1 MTNHPTRS
9 RHRRST
15 VECSECPGAA
25 AKTGSL
31 PELELPSIPWFHA
44 ITGQDPYPW
53 QRRLYGRLLN
63 GDVPGV
69 LDIPTGLGKTTSVL
83 LALLARLVNP
93 DLPRRVVHVVDR
105 RALVDQAAETVHGW
119 IERIGTVPQLACAFE
134 RLAAFPGP
142 RPVGLGVLRGGLAD
156 DGEWRVDPARAAVVV
171 GTVDMVGSRL
181 LFRGYGSGRSRRAM
195 DAGLLGHDTL
205 LTLDEA
211 HLAPAMGELLRSLA
225 RFHGG
230 PAFRVMT
237 LSAVRC
243 EGAAVSPT
251 SGSVLTLTKEDF
263 ADKAVRRRLEARKTA
278 HFREIAQPKDRI
290 GAMCEAASAH
300 PTGAIAVFARRV
312 ADAQAIGARLSRA
325 HGRERVAVLTGTLRG
340 YERSALVAGAVWARF
355 APGRNRTLTREL
367 PAVYLVT
374 TSAGEVGVDLDA
386 DHAVMDLATLDS
398 MIQRLGRVNRAGL
411 GSATVTV
418 VYAAHESAPVETP
431 RNHAGKV
438 RAARRETLAVL
449 RSLPDLSPGT
459 LRRMDPASLARC
471 CVSRVTPARL
481 DRAVVESYALTSADL
496 ELPPVGVY
504 LKGVAAE
511 PDVPET
517 WLAWRR
523 DVPDLVRA
531 GPEAAEAALAFFR
544 PRPEE
549 VARVP
554 VTTAKKLLERAMVR
568 QEEKGLPLVVVRGDG
583 EVHAAEVHDPAELPS
598 LDFSTV
604 VLPCAAGGLARSGVP
619 HPDAA
624 RAVSDVGDT
633 PDRIRY
639 VDSESG
645 GPHPVGR
652 QGPPSLDDSIELR
665 IPVPDDEENGEE
677 RCLVYAL
684 RRPEPDFATGAGEVT
699 WLGGSTQTLEEHGQR
714 VGAAA
719 RRIGRALGLPRPLV
733 DALVLA
739 GVWHDAGKSR
749 RVWQLAA
756 GAPAGA
762 PPLAKSRKG
771 RFRSGW
777 LGGYRHEFGSVVD
790 AERSLPADT
799 PNRDLVLHLIAAH
812 HGWARPGFPRPEQWD
827 PESPADANRA
837 LGLRIA
843 DRYARLS
850 AEHGTGRLAWL
861 ESLLKSADAWVSS
874 GRDA

>member
-1 MTNHPTRS
+1 MENP
-9 RHRRST
+9 
-15 VECSECPGAA
+15 ECPVAT

-31 PELELPSIPWFHA
+31 PDLPSIPRFHA
-44 ITGQDPYPW
+44 VTGQEPYPW
-53 QRRLYGRLLN
+53 QRRLYRRFLKGE
-63 GDVPGV
+63 VPELV
-69 LDIPTGLGKTTSVL
+69 DIPTGLGKTTSVL

-93 DLPRRVVHVVDR
+93 DLPRRVVYIVDR
-105 RALVDQAAETVHGW
+105 RALVDQAAETIHGW
-119 IERIGTVPQLACAFE
+119 IERIRALPELACAFE

-156 DGEWRVDPARAAVVV
+156 DGEWRVDPARAAVIV

-181 LFRGYGSGRSRRAM
+181 MFRGYGSGRSRRAM

-205 LTLDEA
+205 LVLDEA
-211 HLAPAMGELLRSLA
+211 HLAPSMGELLRALA
-225 RFHGG
+225 RLRAG

-237 LSAVRC
+237 LSAVRS
-243 EGAAVSPT
+243 EGAADLPT
-251 SGSVLTLTKEDF
+251 SGSVLPLKKEDF

-278 HFREIAQPKDRI
+278 RFREVARPDDRI
-290 GAMCEAASAH
+290 GGMCEAASAH
-300 PTGAIAVFARRV
+300 PTGAIAVFVERV
-312 ADAQAIGARLSRA
+312 ADARAIGARLARA
-325 HGRERVAVLTGTLRG
+325 HGEERVAVLTGTLRG
-340 YERSALVAGAVWARF
+340 YERSALVAGAVWGRF
-355 APGRNRTLTREL
+355 APGRKRTQSL
-367 PAVYLVT
+367 PAVYLVM

-386 DHAVMDLATLDS
+386 DHAVMDLVTLDS

-418 VYAAHESAPVETP
+418 VYAAPDSGPVEP
-431 RNHAGKV
+431 DGNHATNV
-438 RAARRETLAVL
+438 RAARCETLEVL
-449 RSLPDLSPGT
+449 RSLPNLSPGT
-459 LRRMDPASLARC
+459 LNQMNPASLDRC
-471 CVSRVTPARL
+471 SVSRVTPARL

-504 LKGVAAE
+504 LKGVAAG

-544 PRPEE
+544 PHSAEL
-549 VARVP
+549 ARVP
-554 VTTAKKLLERAMVR
+554 VTTAKELLERAILR
-568 QEEKGLPLVVVRGDG
+568 QAGKGLPLVVVGGDG
-583 EVHAAEVHDPAELPS
+583 EVHAAAVRDAPELPS
-598 LDFSTV
+598 LGFSTV
-604 VLPCAAGGLARSGVP
+604 VLPSAAGGLAGSGL
-619 HPDAA
+619 PDPEAS

-639 VDSESG
+639 VVSESG
-645 GPHPVGR
+645 E
-652 QGPPSLDDSIELR
+652 SDLDGKERPAWLADAVELR
-665 IPVPDDEENGEE
+665 IPVPGDEDGGQE
-677 RCLVYAL
+677 RCLVHAL
-684 RRPEPDFATGAGEVT
+684 RRPEPDLATGSGDLT
-699 WLGGSTQTLEEHGQR
+699 WLGGSTQTLMEHGQR
-714 VGAAA
+714 VGAAV
-719 RRIGRALGLPRPLV
+719 RRIGKALWLPRPLV

-739 GVWHDAGKSR
+739 GEWHDAGKSR

-771 RFRSGW
+771 RFRPGW
-777 LGGYRHEFGSVVD
+777 LGGYRHEFGSVAD
-790 AERSLPADT
+790 AERRLPVDK
-799 PNRDLVLHLIAAH
+799 PCRDLTLHLIAAH

-837 LGLRIA
+837 LGERIA

-850 AEHGTGRLAWL
+850 AEHGTWRLAWL
-861 ESLLKSADAWVSS
+861 ESLLKSADACVSS

>member
-1 MTNHPTRS
+1 MTIHPTRS

-25 AKTGSL
+25 AKTGTL
-31 PELELPSIPWFHA
+31 PEFPCIPHFHA
-44 ITGQDPYPW
+44 VTGQDPYPW
-53 QRRLYGRLLN
+53 QRRLFRRFLTGE
-63 GDVPGV
+63 VPEAV
-69 LDIPTGLGKTTSVL
+69 DIPTGLGKTTSVL

-105 RALVDQAAETVHGW
+105 RALVDQAAETVQGW
-119 IERIGTVPQLACAFE
+119 IERIEALPELACAFE

-156 DGEWRVDPARAAVVV
+156 DGEWRVDPARPAVIV

-181 LFRGYGSGRSRRAM
+181 LFRGYGCGRSRRAM

-205 LTLDEA
+205 LVLDEA
-211 HLAPAMGELLRSLA
+211 HLAPAMGEVLRALA
-225 RFHGG
+225 RFRAG

-237 LSAVRC
+237 LSAVRS
-243 EGAAVSPT
+243 EGDAVSPT
-251 SGSVLTLTKEDF
+251 SGSVLDLTPEDF
-263 ADKAVRRRLEARKTA
+263 ADKAVRRRLDAGKTA
-278 HFREIAQPKDRI
+278 RFHEVAQPKDRI
-290 GAMCEAASAH
+290 GTMCEAASAH
-300 PTGAIAVFARRV
+300 RTGAMAVFARRV
-312 ADAQAIGARLSRA
+312 ADARAIGARLARA
-325 HGRERVAVLTGTLRG
+325 HGGERVAVLTGTLRG
-340 YERSALVAGAVWARF
+340 YERSALVAGAVWRRF
-355 APGRNRTLTREL
+355 APGRNRALTREL
-367 PAVYLVT
+367 PAAYLVT

-386 DHAVMDLATLDS
+386 DQAVMDLVTLDS
-398 MIQRLGRVNRAGL
+398 MIQRLGRVVRAGL

-418 VYAAHESAPVETP
+418 VYTAHESAPVETP
-431 RNHAGKV
+431 ANRSGKV
-438 RAARRETLAVL
+438 RAARRETLEML

-459 LRRMDPASLARC
+459 LGRLDPAMLDRC

-481 DRAVVESYALTSADL
+481 DRAVVESYALTSAELD
-496 ELPPVGVY
+496 LPPVGVY

-523 DVPDLVRA
+523 DIPDLARA

-544 PRPEE
+544 PRPAE

-554 VTTAKKLLERAMVR
+554 VTTAEKVVVRAMVR
-568 QEEKGLPLVVVRGDG
+568 QEKKGLPLVVVAGDG
-583 EVHAAEVHDPAELPS
+583 EVHAAVVRDAAELPS
-598 LDFSTV
+598 LGFSTV
-604 VLPCAAGGLARSGVP
+604 LLPSAAGGLASSGIP
-619 HPDAA
+619 DPDAA
-624 RAVSDVGDT
+624 GAVSDVGDT
-633 PDRIRY
+633 ADRIRY
-639 VDSESG
+639 LDSESG
-645 GPHPVGR
+645 E
-652 QGPPSLDDSIELR
+652 SDLDRRMRPGWLGDAAQLR
-665 IPVPDDEENGEE
+665 IPVPDDEDGLEV
-677 RCLVYAL
+677 RCWVYAL
-684 RRPEPDFATGAGEVT
+684 RRPEPDLATGAGEVT
-699 WLGGSTQTLEEHGQR
+699 WVGGATQTLEEHGRR
-714 VGAAA
+714 VGAAV
-719 RRIGRALGLPRPLV
+719 RRIGRALELPRPLI

-739 GVWHDAGKSR
+739 GEWHDAGKSR

-756 GAPAGA
+756 GVPAGA

-777 LGGYRHEFGSVVD
+777 LGGYRHEFGSVAD

-799 PNRDLVLHLIAAH
+799 PYRDLILHLVAAH

-874 GRDA
+874 GRDR